1 MNKLRKK
8 ISFLLLISLFS
19 LNFSYSSFAADEGNV
34 TKDEISK
41 VESEVVKLQ
50 SNLFNSSK
58 TTLESLM
65 KDFNKLSKYEEK

>member
-8 ISFLLLISLFS
+8 ISFLLVISLFS
-19 LNFSYSSFAADEGNV
+19 LNFSNLSFAADEKI

-50 SNLFNSSK
+50 SNIFNS
-58 TTLESLM
+58 
-65 KDFNKLSKYEEK
+65 